1 MIPVT
6 FNTGAPGI
14 GLNRR
19 VTLFSPGSSLMK
31 DAFNY
36 AVSPFQPITFSP
48 RPPVPGR
55 EADGVRLGCRL
66 FTPLLLRCFD
76 ISFAKDR
83 RWGTGGRGG
92 GVLGLQMYLF
102 NAVFQ
107 HRPIPVK
114 WDCKRCPPWVVLFLQ
129 R

>member
-6 FNTGAPGI
+6 FNAGAPGI

-55 EADGVRLGCRL
+55 EADGVRLGFRL

-83 RWGTGGRGG
+83 RWGTGV
-92 GVLGLQMYLF
+92 GVEGCWDSKCTFLMLF
-102 NAVFQ
+102 FSIDQ
-107 HRPIPVK
+107 FP
-114 WDCKRCPPWVVLFLQ
+114 
-129 R
+129 